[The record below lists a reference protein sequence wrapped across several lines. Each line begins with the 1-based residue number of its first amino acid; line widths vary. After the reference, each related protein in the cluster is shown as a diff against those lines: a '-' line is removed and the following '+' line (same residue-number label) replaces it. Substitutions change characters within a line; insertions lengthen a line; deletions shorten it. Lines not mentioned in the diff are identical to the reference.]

1 MPGLDIAPLAGAGS
15 KDQDVDLDDLLSD
28 HKAPPGYRVTG
39 RLGQGAFGEARLGQ
53 PARTWLLLHAPR
65 MLPVP
70 ATCGSFL

>member
-1 MPGLDIAPLAGAGS
+1 MPGLDVAPLAGTGS

-53 PARTWLLLHAPR
+53 PARTCLFG
-65 MLPVP
+65 MLVACSCACSLCLFP
-70 ATCGSFL
+70 